1 MFSAIGPVMDGQAFK
16 MRNFSVG
23 ESTAVQ
29 MLLSHIAPQFATSS
43 KKKKNTNPA
52 EVAEA
57 CILFLVKHFDELRAD
72 RNHKID
78 FIYSRAL
85 WCLSV
90 VLISLS
96 FSL

>member
-43 KKKKNTNPA
+43 KKKKIPT
-52 EVAEA
+52 
-57 CILFLVKHFDELRAD
+57 LLRLLKLVYCF
-72 RNHKID
+72 
-78 FIYSRAL
+78 
-85 WCLSV
+85 
-90 VLISLS
+90 
-96 FSL
+96 